1 MFMSSQA
8 WKEEWNKFTPEAIEQ
23 MKRYS
28 DQTHLHREWMCYVYE
43 KDGRYH
49 LGEPSYG
56 DESRIEVNP
65 SEKAKEDS
73 SKGLSEGERKWTIH
87 GHPLKDGKI
96 YTGRQYFSS
105 TDILQEFMKSRDN
118 NEKVVQYVVYPH
130 QQDRQGQK
138 AIHNRVRILVFPNR
152 DILWKAMKM
161 SHPQMTEQD
170 FMAISEENGYNK
182 NAMDGSLKNDAN
194 VDWFAFQEAL
204 GKLGYMGIID
214 IEGPQGGVKV
224 DAADTMFVQNSDT
237 VGGIKMPKLTTVA
250 LIGIVVFAFSRMFA
264 GQSIIPFMVEEGFDA
279 DFESPHFWK

>member
-1 MFMSSQA
+1 MTSEA
-8 WKEEWNKFTPEAIEQ
+8 WKEEWNKFTPEAIEE

-65 SEKAKEDS
+65 SQKAKEDAGR
-73 SKGLSEGERKWTIH
+73 GLSESQRKWTIH

-105 TDILQEFMKSRDN
+105 TDILQEFVKSRDN

-130 QQDRQGQK
+130 QQEKQGQK
-138 AIHNRVRILVFPNR
+138 VIHNRVRILVFPNR
-152 DILWKAMKM
+152 EVIVKAMKM
-161 SHPQMTEQD
+161 AHPNMTDEQI
-170 FMAISEENGYNK
+170 MAISEENGYNK
-182 NAMDGSLKNDAN
+182 NAMDGSLKNEAG
-194 VDWFAFQEAL
+194 VDWFQFQEAL

-224 DAADTMFVQNSDT
+224 DAADTMFVQKSE
-237 VGGIKMPKLTTVA
+237 GISMPKFSTIA
-250 LIGIVVFAFSRMFA
+250 LVGLGLFALSRLFS
-264 GQSIIPFMVEEGFDA
+264 GESVIPFMVEEGFDA

>member
-1 MFMSSQA
+1 MTSEA
-8 WKEEWNKFTPEAIEQ
+8 WKEEWNKFTPEAIEE

-73 SKGLSEGERKWTIH
+73 SRGLSESQRKWTIH

-105 TDILQEFMKSRDN
+105 TDILQEFVKSRDN

-130 QQDRQGQK
+130 QQEKQGQK
-138 AIHNRVRILVFPNR
+138 VIHNRVRILVFPNR
-152 DILWKAMKM
+152 EVIVKAMKM
-161 SHPQMTEQD
+161 AHPNMTDEQI
-170 FMAISEENGYNK
+170 MAISEENGYNK
-182 NAMDGSLKNDAN
+182 NAVDGSLKNDAG

-214 IEGPQGGVKV
+214 IEGPKGGKQV
-224 DAADTMFVQNSDT
+224 DAADTMFIQKSENVKSMIPL
-237 VGGIKMPKLTTVA
+237 GILILGVIGVA
-250 LIGIVVFAFSRMFA
+250 KYYFTGSVLNADEIT
-264 GQSIIPFMVEEGFDA
+264 QEGFDA
-279 DFESPHFWK
+279 DFETHHFWK

>member
-1 MFMSSQA
+1 MTSEA
-8 WKEEWNKFTPEAIEQ
+8 WKEEWNKFTPEAIEE
-23 MKRYS
+23 MKQYS
-28 DQTHLHREWMCYVYE
+28 DQTHLHREWMSYVYE

-49 LGEPSYG
+49 LGKPSYG

-65 SEKAKEDS
+65 NEKAKEDS

-130 QQDRQGQK
+130 QQEKEGQK
-138 AIHNRVRILVFPNR
+138 IIHNRVRILVFPNR
-152 DILWKAMKM
+152 ETIVRAMKM
-161 SHPQMTEQD
+161 AHPNMTDEQI
-170 FMAISEENGYNK
+170 MAISEENGYNK
-182 NAMDGSLKNDAN
+182 NAMDGSLKNDAG
-194 VDWFAFQEAL
+194 VDWFKFQEAL

-214 IEGPQGGVKV
+214 IEGPTGGVKV

-250 LIGIVVFAFSRMFA
+250 LIGIVVFAFSRLTA
-264 GQSIIPFMVEEGFDA
+264 GKSVLPFMVEEGFDA
-279 DFESPHFWK
+279 EFESPHFWK

>member
-1 MFMSSQA
+1 MTSEA
-8 WKEEWNKFTPEAIEQ
+8 WKEEWNKFTPEAIEE

-73 SKGLSEGERKWTIH
+73 SRGLSESQRKWTIH

-105 TDILQEFMKSRDN
+105 TDILQEFVKSRDN

-130 QQDRQGQK
+130 QQEKQGQK
-138 AIHNRVRILVFPNR
+138 VIHNRVRILVFPNR
-152 DILWKAMKM
+152 EVIVKAMKM
-161 SHPQMTEQD
+161 AHPNMTDEQI
-170 FMAISEENGYNK
+170 MAISEENGYNK
-182 NAMDGSLKNDAN
+182 NAVDGSLKNDAG
-194 VDWFAFQEAL
+194 VDWFKFQEAL

-214 IEGPQGGVKV
+214 IEGPKGGKQV
-224 DAADTMFVQNSDT
+224 DAADTMFIQKSENVKSMIPL
-237 VGGIKMPKLTTVA
+237 GILILGVIGVA
-250 LIGIVVFAFSRMFA
+250 KYYFTGSVLNADEIT
-264 GQSIIPFMVEEGFDA
+264 QEGFDA
-279 DFESPHFWK
+279 DFETHHFWK